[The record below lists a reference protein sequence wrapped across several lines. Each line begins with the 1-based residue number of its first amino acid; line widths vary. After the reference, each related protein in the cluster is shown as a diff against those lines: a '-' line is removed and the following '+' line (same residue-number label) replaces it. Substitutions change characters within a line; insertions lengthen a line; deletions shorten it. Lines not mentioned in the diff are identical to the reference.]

1 MQMHTDTIVARTEQP
16 HLTPSCTVTHAH
28 TITHTQTPRTDEL
41 GPKLFLDMNT
51 AAVSSIL
58 PGGAGSARGHGCL
71 APLSSLAGTLC
82 QNEMHESHGRP
93 PASSPLVNF
102 EKGPRNGHGFLSGAI
117 STPAVTSCI
126 LGHQVAI
133 SPDTENFATNWMG
146 QEVTGATLG
155 IVGMGSIS
163 YKVAQRAKAFDMKIL
178 YHNRRCR

>member
-28 TITHTQTPRTDEL
+28 TITHTQTPQTDEL
-41 GPKLFLDMNT
+41 GPKPFLDVNT

-93 PASSPLVNF
+93 PASSLLVNF

-146 QEVTGATLG
+146 QEVTGTTLG
-155 IVGMGSIS
+155 G
-163 YKVAQRAKAFDMKIL
+163 D
-178 YHNRRCR
+178 RRHGQYQLQGCSEGQGV